1 MWNKSIYKNWKSP
14 KLLAIRYN
22 IITVQNWII
31 EYSSMYLKAAKLV
44 TSAALPSLNNLM
56 MGEIS
61 WILDVNGAAI
71 DASASDKESPTSA
84 VFSALQSLAPSPHM
98 AIISLVSF
106 CNSETSDAFPSGDIL
121 ANTLVFLTIFFKL

>member
-121 ANTLVFLTIFFKL
+121 ANTLVFLTIFFRL